1 MGFLVFMQICMA
13 LALFLII
20 SFAYF
25 SFYKASKSN
34 VSKHGKIVLDDV
46 SGKLVAYFVQS
57 GEILDSAADSLNFML
72 RNGEPQGKIKNYL
85 REITIANKE
94 KFSKEF
100 EGVYGYIN
108 GEFVD
113 GSDWKPN
120 EDFIPTMR
128 DWYVDAQKNGGKLT
142 FVRPYVDVKTSTV
155 IFSVSELLVDRESVV
170 SIDIPML
177 EIQHLIS
184 DTKVGQGSTSFI
196 IDSSSFVASHTD
208 TSQIGDYYF
217 ENMVRPE
224 NRAIAKKVIGKDECD
239 FDLNYD
245 GVPSNVFAKRIFGD
259 WYFVMVIPTK
269 SLMIDIQRDLQLTL
283 VGFLVVVCFILYQF
297 YSNFKHRNK
306 VARYAHKLEVYKTKL
321 EKQYVDQRNMRV
333 RAEAENARN
342 LKKLSEMQECV
353 IEGMAT
359 IIEYR
364 DMNTGHH
371 VQNTK
376 HYVLML
382 ANYLYEHG
390 LHKEEVDEE
399 FLSMVGNAAAMHD
412 IGKIAIPDQI
422 LNKPAKLTEDEF
434 AAMQQHTV
442 MGAGIVRA
450 VFGESID
457 RRMLEMCVQVVMY
470 HHEKWNGKGYPVG
483 LEGSDIPLCARI
495 MAIADVFDA
504 CASRRVYKEAFD
516 VDDVFEII
524 RKDAG
529 SHFDPELAEI
539 FIALKDDVKAYLKKK
554 YDKKSNVGFE
564 DSMDD
569 DSLKILEEI

>member
-1 MGFLVFMQICMA
+1 MGFLILTQIFMA

-34 VSKHGKIVLDDV
+34 VSKHGKIILDDV

-57 GEILDSAADSLNFML
+57 GEILDSAANSLNFMMKHDVSNDII
-72 RNGEPQGKIKNYL
+72 RSYL
-85 REITIANKE
+85 RDLTVANKE
-94 KFSKEF
+94 KFSEAF

-108 GEFVD
+108 GEFID
-113 GSDWKPN
+113 GSDWVPN
-120 EDFIPTMR
+120 AGFIPTMR
-128 DWYVDAQKNGGKLT
+128 DWYIDAANNDGKLT
-142 FVRPYVDVKTSTV
+142 FVRPYVDMKTEKV
-155 IFSVSELLVDRESVV
+155 IFSVAELLNDKKSVV
-170 SIDIPML
+170 AIDIPML
-177 EIQHLIS
+177 EIQHLIG
-184 DTKVGQGSTSFI
+184 DTKVGERSTSFI
-196 IDSSSFVASHTD
+196 IDSKSFVASHTD
-208 TSQIGDYYF
+208 VSQIGSYYF
-217 ENMVRPE
+217 DNVVSPE
-224 NRAIAKKVIGKDECD
+224 NNKIAKTIIGKDDCY
-239 FDLNYD
+239 FDLTYN
-245 GVPSNVFAKRIFGD
+245 GVQSCVFSRKIFAD
-259 WYFVMVIPTK
+259 WYFVMVIPAN

-283 VGFLVVVCFILYQF
+283 IGFLIVVCFILYQF
-297 YSNFKHRNK
+297 YSNFKQRNK
-306 VARYAHKLEVYKTKL
+306 VARYAHKLEIYKNKL
-321 EKQYVDQRNMRV
+321 EKDYIDQYNMTV
-333 RAEAENARN
+333 RAETENAKN

-376 HYVLML
+376 HYVLMI

-390 LHKEEVDEE
+390 LHKEEVDDD
-399 FLSMVGNAAAMHD
+399 FLAMVGNAAAMHD

-457 RRMLEMCVQVVMY
+457 KRMLEMCVQVVMY
-470 HHEKWNGKGYPVG
+470 HHEKWNGKGYPIG
-483 LEGSDIPLCARI
+483 LKGDEIPLCARI

-516 VDDVFEII
+516 VDYVFDII
-524 RKDAG
+524 KKDAG

-539 FIALKDDVKAYLKKK
+539 FLSLKDDVKAYLKNKF
-554 YDKKSNVGFE
+554 DKKSQVGFE
-564 DSMDD
+564 DAMDD